1 VSALGRAET
10 DYLTRLQGKVAIVT
24 GAARGIGRAYA
35 HGLASAGA
43 AVVMADI
50 REEEGQEAARAIE
63 TGGGRAIF
71 VGTDV
76 TDPESTVGLATTAH
90 REFGGIDILVNNAA
104 VFAGLSRAPL
114 TELPV
119 ERWKRVMD
127 VNVTGAWLCMR
138 AVVPY
143 MQDRGGGTVVNQAS
157 IAAYGMHGGGML
169 DYATSKT
176 AVIGLTKSAAKELG
190 ADGIRVNA
198 ICPGGV
204 STEAAL
210 ELAGGDPT
218 LIERLALEGQL
229 LHHVIGPDDMVGPL
243 LFLVS
248 DASKF
253 MTGQTI
259 VFDGGRFFLG

>member
-1 VSALGRAET
+1 MSGDTESGT
-10 DYLTRLQGKVAIVT
+10 DYGINLGGKVAIVT

-50 REEEGQEAARAIE
+50 REDEGSEAAKAIE
-63 TGGGRAIF
+63 AGGGRAMF
-71 VGTDV
+71 VSADV
-76 TDPESTVGLATTAH
+76 TDPVSTVGLAAATAG
-90 REFGGIDILVNNAA
+90 EFGGVDILVNNAA
-104 VFAGLSRAPL
+104 VFAGLSRAHL

-119 ERWKRVMD
+119 ERWRRVLD

-138 AVVPY
+138 ATVPH
-143 MQDRGGGTVVNQAS
+143 MQKRGGGAIINQAS

-176 AVIGLTKSAAKELG
+176 AIIGLTKSAAKELG
-190 ADGIRVNA
+190 SDGIRVNA

-210 ELAGGDPT
+210 ELAGGDTT
-218 LIERLALEGQL
+218 LIERLADEAQL
-229 LHHVIGPDDMVGPL
+229 IKQVIGPDDMVGPL
-243 LFLVS
+243 LFLAS

-253 MTGQTI
+253 MTGQT
-259 VFDGGRFFLG
+259 VVVDGGRFFLG